1 MTYFDQSNL
10 ISQNNLDQISKMATV
25 GSEKFDEVVKNVC
38 SMFSVEVL
46 KKEQCEILKS
56 MLAKKDCFAVLPTG
70 YGKSLPYQ
78 IFLPVVR
85 ELQKCETVIP
95 IKDDTDIEDRII
107 VCCPLV
113 ALMQDQVQRLQCIP
127 DLRVVYKGILHTF
140 CSFNN
145 LAWAQGLG

>member
-1 MTYFDQSNL
+1 
-10 ISQNNLDQISKMATV
+10 
-25 GSEKFDEVVKNVC
+25 
-38 SMFSVEVL
+38 
-46 KKEQCEILKS
+46 
-56 MLAKKDCFAVLPTG
+56 MLAKKDYIAVLPTG

-85 ELQKCETVIP
+85 ELQKCETDIA
-95 IKDDTDIEDRII
+95 IKDYTDIEDRII

-145 LAWAQGLG
+145 LTWVVVLKWEHETHLTY